1 MVEEALKELKATRG
15 VRVAAL
21 LSEDGFVVEEV
32 REEGA
37 PDPGLLSARAATVL
51 GAAQALAQTLGQEGP
66 GHGPGPYLGHGPGP
80 YLGHGPGPY
89 LEEVMVEYPEGAL
102 LLAPLPGHH
111 LLLFLD
117 GVKSLGRARLTLK
130 RVLPRLEEALR

>member
-1 MVEEALKELKATRG
+1 MEAVLKELKDTKG
-15 VRVAAL
+15 VQVVAL

-37 PDPGLLSARAATVL
+37 LEASQLSARAATVL
-51 GAAQALAQTLGQEGP
+51 GTAKALAQTLGQEG
-66 GHGPGPYLGHGPGP
+66 
-80 YLGHGPGPY
+80 

-102 LLAPLPGHH
+102 LLVPLPGHH

-117 GVKSLGRARLTLK
+117 GVRSLGRVRLALK
-130 RVLPRLEEALR
+130 KALPKLEEALS

>member
-1 MVEEALKELKATRG
+1 VVREALQELKATKG

-37 PDPGLLSARAATVL
+37 PDPSLLSARAATVL
-51 GAAQALAQTLGQEGP
+51 GTAKALGQTLGQEG
-66 GHGPGPYLGHGPGP
+66 
-80 YLGHGPGPY
+80 
-89 LEEVMVEYPEGAL
+89 LEEVMVEYPEGVL

-117 GVKSLGRARLTLK
+117 GVRSLGRARLALK
-130 RVLPRLEEALR
+130 RALPQITEALA

>member
-37 PDPGLLSARAATVL
+37 PEPGLLSARAATAL
-51 GAAQALAQTLGQEGP
+51 GTAQALAQGLGQED
-66 GHGPGPYLGHGPGP
+66 
-80 YLGHGPGPY
+80 
-89 LEEVMVEYPEGAL
+89 LEEVMIEYPEGAL

-130 RVLPRLEEALR
+130 RVLPKLEEALK

>member
-51 GAAQALAQTLGQEGP
+51 GTAQALAQTLGQEGP
-66 GHGPGPYLGHGPGP
+66 G
-80 YLGHGPGPY
+80 

-111 LLLFLD
+111 LLLLLD

-130 RVLPRLEEALR
+130 RVLPKLEEALR